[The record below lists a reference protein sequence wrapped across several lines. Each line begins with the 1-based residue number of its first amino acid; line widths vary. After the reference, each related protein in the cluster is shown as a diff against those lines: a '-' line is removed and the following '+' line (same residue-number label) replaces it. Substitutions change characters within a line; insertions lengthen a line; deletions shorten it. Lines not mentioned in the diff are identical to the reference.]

1 MELVELDPEPNGL
14 LRNLLQVL
22 QVAQEFTRRVAGS
35 SGAAVMGVELS
46 FDPSGGD
53 LLLQWSAHSSMR
65 VKAMARIW
73 ATPMA
78 TLRKRSTCRD
88 LVPRMKE

>member
-1 MELVELDPEPNGL
+1 MKPDPEPNGL
-14 LRNLLQVL
+14 QRELLQYL
-22 QVAQEFTRRVAGS
+22 QGDQELRRRVAGS
-35 SGAAVMGVELS
+35 PGAAVVGAESS

-78 TLRKRSTCRD
+78 TPRKRSTCSD